1 MKIGN
6 IYKIAGILILY
17 IVLQGRSAGPGTV
30 DNLQVT
36 GAPGS
41 TGNAG
46 TCGNTS
52 CHAQGSFNPSLSMS
66 LFDSGNL
73 VAKYE
78 PGKTYT
84 LRLTNSPIQGIPA
97 GYGFQAVALNSSNQ
111 QAGDWGAPG
120 AGRQVVTLGGRKYIE
135 HSTPAANGVFELPWI
150 APASGTGTVTF
161 YAASLASNLNG
172 SISGDGVAK
181 NTLVI
186 QESGISNVSFT
197 EKEFAT
203 MNIFPNPVQET
214 LNVQIISR
222 AAGPHKI
229 RLIDVRGAVVQ
240 TESVTLQVGTNQR
253 SFPVGNLAPGLY
265 LVQLCG
271 DGHLAATQLLKR

>member
-1 MKIGN
+1 MKIKN

-30 DNLQVT
+30 DSLQVT

-46 TCGNTS
+46 TCGNTG
-52 CHAQGSFNPSLSMS
+52 CHTQGSFNPSLSMS
-66 LFDSGNL
+66 LFDNGNL

-135 HSTPAANGVFELPWI
+135 HSTPAANGVIELPWI

-181 NTLVI
+181 NTLII
-186 QESGISNVSFT
+186 QESGVSNVSFT

-203 MNIFPNPVQET
+203 MNVFPNPVHET
-214 LNVQIISR
+214 LNIQIISR

-240 TESVTLQVGTNQR
+240 TESVTLQVGTNLR

-271 DGHLAATQLLKR
+271 DGHLAAAQLLKR